1 MKLKLN
7 RYSFLFALL
16 AISGL
21 FSSMAHYHSEGLECL
36 DHANEAHIVEYEVYC
51 PISTLV
57 SDDYF
62 LFTSESELI
71 LTTTDRFLFET
82 SEQALEAFIP
92 SLSGRSPP
100 FLA

>member
-1 MKLKLN
+1 
-7 RYSFLFALL
+7 
-16 AISGL
+16 
-21 FSSMAHYHSEGLECL
+21 MAHYHSEGLECL